1 MPEKK
6 KQLNSTKKPSL
17 KITEVRFTPTAGV
30 EQRLRKVYEVLLTDR
45 DENDSASEDNGLIQ
59 RKVLE
64 D

>member
-1 MPEKK
+1 MPETK

-30 EQRLRKVYEVLLTDR
+30 EQRLRKVYEVLLTAR
-45 DENDSASEDNGLIQ
+45 DENDSASEEDGLIQ

>member
-1 MPEKK
+1 MPETK

-17 KITEVRFTPTAGV
+17 KITEVRFTPMAGV
-30 EQRLRKVYEVLLTDR
+30 EQRLRKVYEVLLTAR
-45 DENDSASEDNGLIQ
+45 DESDSASEEDGLIQ